1 MESSPKIKLKLFIDT
16 GAEKVIFAEAG
27 KDFVDFLIYLVSL
40 PVATVFS
47 LLKEKTMV
55 GSFGH
60 ICESIEN
67 LSQDYLQPDQNKNSL
82 LNPKAPIYAS
92 GISLMLADHDL
103 VNSKLYHCRQ
113 HCYVADVPNLRCP
126 TCKIEMTRETTY
138 VTPSAANTVEGGFV
152 NGLIT
157 YIVMDNLE
165 FMPVSADNFVTSLN
179 KLNVKD
185 VSELEETVV
194 DLGVEEG
201 LKLLKLSLECK
212 TVLTNFYMGNVQ
224 RKFFRSCFKS
234 F

>member
-1 MESSPKIKLKLFIDT
+1 MASSPKIKLKLFIDT
-16 GAEKVIFAEAG
+16 DAEKVIFAEAG

-138 VTPSAANTVEGGFV
+138 VSPSAANTEGGFV

-201 LKLLKLSLECK
+201 LKLLKLSMECK
-212 TVLTNFYMGNVQ
+212 TVLTNFYMANVQ